1 MNRYENGKFYK
12 ITDVGYNKCYVGST
26 CESLSQRLARHR
38 ACYNL
43 YLKDKMKQ
51 PTMRSFILFDEYGVE
66 HCKIELIEN
75 CGCNSKEELLKREGF
90 YIKEMECVN
99 RCLSGRTRI
108 EYAEM
113 YRKEKPEKVKESR
126 RQSYLKNPERIKQKS
141 KEWNEQN
148 KERKRQSG
156 IEYREKNKEVLQQKA
171 KERYEKNKEQIK
183 ERVRNYGQEKVECEC
198 GSVVRKADISKH
210 TKTKKHQEYVSKTK
224 TEV

>member
-1 MNRYENGKFYK
+1 MMQPCRNQAKQRSTMIK
-12 ITDVGYNKCYVGST
+12 DVPECHGISSN
-26 CESLSQRLARHR
+26 RLAVT
-38 ACYNL
+38 L
-43 YLKDKMKQ
+43 
-51 PTMRSFILFDEYGVE
+51 
-66 HCKIELIEN
+66 
-75 CGCNSKEELLKREGF
+75 
-90 YIKEMECVN
+90 
-99 RCLSGRTRI
+99 
-108 EYAEM
+108 AETLA
-113 YRKEKPEKVKESR
+113 S
-126 RQSYLKNPERIKQKS
+126 QKS